1 MSDTKEKL
9 AEPVGNQVTM
19 MTNQSSIIRN
29 TKKTLDDVCAR
40 VNLLSELMARLVEV
54 PEAETQAAVKE
65 PVVTEDASQEEE
77 TVEEIEEEKG
87 DE

>member
-1 MSDTKEKL
+1 
-9 AEPVGNQVTM
+9 
-19 MTNQSSIIRN
+19 
-29 TKKTLDDVCAR
+29 
-40 VNLLSELMARLVEV
+40 MARLVEV